1 MSLNQFSNNASLT
14 SSRDEPLTANFVYTM
29 SESQNPIANA
39 LPKFVVPQP
48 SPVTPLEQ
56 IDCMSM
62 VGDFGYTV
70 TNFAEKP
77 FDALISP
84 NQNQADSTCAFVKGS
99 VNRYTPSHIEEE
111 ERSETLYLPN
121 FHAALRADEEM
132 SAAARSPMY

>member
-1 MSLNQFSNNASLT
+1 MSLSQFSNQASVI
-14 SSRDEPLTANFVYTM
+14 SSRDEPLTANFHY
-29 SESQNPIANA
+29 SIAEPQNAIANA

-48 SPVTPLEQ
+48 SPVTPFEQ
-56 IDCMSM
+56 LDSMSM

-84 NQNQADSTCAFVKGS
+84 NQYQGDSTCAFVKGS
-99 VNRYTPSHIEEE
+99 VNRYTPSNAEEE

-121 FHAALRADEEM
+121 FHEALRADEEA
-132 SAAARSPMY
+132 SAAAHSTMF